1 MNLKDFFEFKAIKE
15 QLLLEINKIEEKSDY
30 SSHFLIQ
37 ILTQNRSK
45 YHFSTLMFSVLNAAS
60 LSNDINENTT
70 KICQNLNEATQ
81 VKKLLLL
88 FKSVEIKEAIFAEI
102 ENEKIMLFNLDLL
115 NSMQIL
121 CLIFLSKIQL
131 DLKHHQ
137 IIFKKLTEIIAFTRD
152 FLVSVQKK
160 ELLSL
165 ELSQIQLIAFIFEYL
180 LKIIQN
186 IEIFDILFERTLIE
200 LLKIMEG
207 KRVLIIFSITTKKNL
222 SSTNGILNFKYNA
235 FFQINA
241 NLINL
246 LMVLSQEPSK
256 FLENHLKN
264 VVIKQLSNWM
274 NFIRYVL
281 CQKEKKNFEGFLMKR
296 LLSIQDDHFLLFS
309 SIIITNFD
317 DFKLNF
323 HPIFKSREKYEIGIT
338 LIESLNYDISLIIEF
353 LMKEAVFLD
362 IFLKIMIEFSKKK
375 ENFKTDTKI
384 KQCFQKICQQINARK
399 NDFHFHCDPLIKR
412 ISYLLH

>member
-222 SSTNGILNFKYNA
+222 S
-235 FFQINA
+235 
-241 NLINL
+241 
-246 LMVLSQEPSK
+246 
-256 FLENHLKN
+256 
-264 VVIKQLSNWM
+264 
-274 NFIRYVL
+274 
-281 CQKEKKNFEGFLMKR
+281 
-296 LLSIQDDHFLLFS
+296 
-309 SIIITNFD
+309 
-317 DFKLNF
+317 
-323 HPIFKSREKYEIGIT
+323 
-338 LIESLNYDISLIIEF
+338 
-353 LMKEAVFLD
+353 
-362 IFLKIMIEFSKKK
+362 
-375 ENFKTDTKI
+375 
-384 KQCFQKICQQINARK
+384 
-399 NDFHFHCDPLIKR
+399 
-412 ISYLLH
+412 